1 MTNQVHSADEIVS
14 IFTDS
19 SLDDEFKGVI
29 LARYNAILQ
38 GMYNAVHS
46 PNTTMKMQDT
56 HKDLWVEEHNRVV
69 TEYQRV
75 YS

>member
-1 MTNQVHSADEIVS
+1 MTNQVHSADKIVTMFKNS
-14 IFTDS
+14 N
-19 SLDDEFKGVI
+19 LDHEFKLVI

-38 GMYNAVHS
+38 GMYNAVHN

-69 TEYQRV
+69 TEYQKV